1 MAKSF
6 WAAKRL
12 LLMLSAHMLLM
23 LLLLVV
29 LVYETGNVD
38 DSPPN
43 VSAPTRIRT
52 HDRKVVVPTP

>member
-23 LLLLVV
+23 LVV

-38 DSPPN
+38 DSPLD

-52 HDRKVVVPTP
+52 HDRQVVVPTP